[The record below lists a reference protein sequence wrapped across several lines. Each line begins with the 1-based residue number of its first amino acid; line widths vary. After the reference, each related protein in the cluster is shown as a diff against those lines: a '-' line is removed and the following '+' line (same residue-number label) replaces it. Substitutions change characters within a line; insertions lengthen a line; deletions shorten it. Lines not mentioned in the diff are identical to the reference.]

1 MDLFRHTTELGSH
14 VSSDVRLVSLGLF
27 GEWFEPRGISY
38 LFSVIVQ
45 VRVVFRKT
53 NNNLFTDYPHPDD
66 HAKQI
71 SLQLF
76 TSFGVQLA
84 CELRLFWL
92 SCCLFTSSLL
102 FTGGRQ
108 YWLRALGV
116 HVSYTRQVMRQP
128 RDHRK

>member
-38 LFSVIVQ
+38 LFSVIVR

-53 NNNLFTDYPHPDD
+53 NNSLFTDYPHPND

-71 SLQLF
+71 GLQLF

-84 CELRLFWL
+84 CEFLCSFEALL
-92 SCCLFTSSLL
+92 VVLLLVYIISSLYRWKAVL
-102 FTGGRQ
+102 ATRTGCARVLYQ
-108 YWLRALGV
+108 TSHAPA
-116 HVSYTRQVMRQP
+116 T
-128 RDHRK
+128 